1 MAQRKE
7 VPMAADVHFFDV
19 VSKVDQQ
26 EVRNAVDQAQR
37 EIRQRYDFKASKS
50 SVEWTEDGI
59 VLISDDEGK
68 LKSVVDVLESRLVRR
83 KVSLKA
89 LEYGRVEPA
98 SGGTVR
104 QAIRLK
110 QGIDKEHAKQITTLV
125 KNSGL
130 KVQAQV
136 QDEQVRITG
145 KKIDDL
151 QAIIQ
156 RIREMDLGIAV
167 QFVNYR

>member
-1 MAQRKE
+1 MAT
-7 VPMAADVHFFDV
+7 DTHFFDV
-19 VSKVDQQ
+19 VSKVDEQ
-26 EVRNAVDQAQR
+26 EIRNAVDQAQK

-50 SVEWTEDGI
+50 SIELTNDGL

-68 LKSVVDVLESRLVRR
+68 LKSVVDVLETKLVRR
-83 KVSLKA
+83 GVSLKA
-89 LEYGRVEPA
+89 LEYGKVEPA
-98 SGGTVR
+98 TGGTVR
-104 QAIRLK
+104 QAVQLK
-110 QGIDKEHAKQITTLV
+110 QGIDKENSKKITTLI

-130 KVQAQV
+130 KAQAQV
-136 QDEQVRITG
+136 QDEQVRVTA

-156 RIREMDLGIAV
+156 KIKEADLGIAV

>member
-1 MAQRKE
+1 
-7 VPMAADVHFFDV
+7 MAADSHFFDV

-37 EIRQRYDFKASKS
+37 EIRQRYDFKGSKS

-59 VLISDDEGK
+59 VLVSDDEGK

-89 LEYGRVEPA
+89 LEYGKIEPA

-104 QAIRLK
+104 QMVRLK
-110 QGIDKEHAKQITTLV
+110 QGIDKERAKKITTLV

-130 KVQAQV
+130 RVQAQV

-156 RIREMDLGIAV
+156 RIKEMDLGIAV

>member
-1 MAQRKE
+1 
-7 VPMAADVHFFDV
+7 MAADAHFFDV

-26 EVRNAVDQAQR
+26 EVRNAVDQAQK

-50 SVEWTEDGI
+50 SIELTDDGI
-59 VLISDDEGK
+59 VLISDDDGK
-68 LKSVVDVLESRLVRR
+68 LKSVVDVLESRLVHR
-83 KVSLKA
+83 KISLKA
-89 LEYGRVEPA
+89 LEYGKVEPA

-104 QAIRLK
+104 QTVKLK
-110 QGIDKEHAKQITTLV
+110 QGIDKEHAKKITTLI

-130 KVQAQV
+130 KAQAQV
-136 QDEQVRITG
+136 QDEQVRVTG

-151 QAIIQ
+151 QAII
-156 RIREMDLGIAV
+156 RMIKEADLGIAV

>member
-1 MAQRKE
+1 MAT
-7 VPMAADVHFFDV
+7 DTHFFDV
-19 VSKVDQQ
+19 VSKVDEQ
-26 EVRNAVDQAQR
+26 EIRNAVDQAQK

-50 SVEWTEDGI
+50 SIELTNDGL

-68 LKSVVDVLESRLVRR
+68 LKSVVDVLETKLVRR
-83 KVSLKA
+83 GISLKA
-89 LEYGRVEPA
+89 LEYGKVEPA
-98 SGGTVR
+98 TGGTVR
-104 QAIRLK
+104 QAVQLK
-110 QGIDKEHAKQITTLV
+110 QGIDKENSKKITTLI

-130 KVQAQV
+130 KAQAQV
-136 QDEQVRITG
+136 QDEQVRVTA

-156 RIREMDLGIAV
+156 KIKEADLGIAV